1 MNSATRQLTPGL
13 AEARTLVSIGRLEDF
28 PDAAVR
34 LVVAGGRRL
43 AVVRHGDGVLVVDNA
58 CPHQAYGLVQGSVR
72 RGSLVCAWHNW
83 TYRLTDGRCE
93 FGEEDLSPYPVAVVD
108 GEVLVDLAGPPR
120 RAERARRLESL
131 RRGIEEDYV
140 GQIAREV
147 VRLLREEADPVE
159 LVWEAVAWGA
169 PRAEFGF
176 GHSMAMLVDCL
187 DLARRAEGDARA
199 LPVVQAIAA
208 VAESERRR
216 PLRPQP
222 APLLR
227 LPRRPGAAFAAALE
241 AAELEEAEGLLR
253 GALHAGTDLD
263 EVRRWLVGAAAAHH
277 LSYGHGAIYVQK
289 AFELLGH
296 LGAERADAVLPHLV
310 PALGHARREDLLP
323 YMRSFMRELAH
334 VDLAAVADAQREPGW
349 SPPDRLRRALLGGD
363 RAEVVRA
370 AQSAARE
377 GGGVDGLLDAVS
389 AAASERLL
397 RYDPRPEVESVGRD
411 FGWLD
416 VSHTLTLTAAARW
429 AWASEPGPA
438 AARLAF
444 FAAFLVSYAGRPGY
458 VALPAELVDAAAPAP
473 AELATAALSDRAG
486 SLIMSAHLV
495 KTSAAAVREAA
506 ATGAAAPLAAAARLL
521 EGPRRDRFVT
531 LEVRKAIDVA
541 DGRVPA

>member
-1 MNSATRQLTPGL
+1 MDTATTRPAPRRG
-13 AEARTLVSIGRLEDF
+13 AASSLVPIGRLEDF

-34 LVVAGGRRL
+34 LVVVRGRRL

-72 RGSLVCAWHNW
+72 RDTLVCAWHNW

-120 RAERARRLESL
+120 RDERARRLASL
-131 RRGIEEDYV
+131 RRGIEDGYV

-147 VRLLREEADPVE
+147 VRLLRDEADPVE

-187 DLARRAEGDARA
+187 DLAVRTRGDARA
-199 LPVVQAIAA
+199 LPVVQAIAG

-216 PLRPQP
+216 PPRPQP
-222 APLLR
+222 APLSR
-227 LPRRPGAAFAAALE
+227 LPRRPGAAFSAALE
-241 AAELEEAEGLLR
+241 AAELEEAEALLR
-253 GALHAGTDLD
+253 GALHEGLGLE

-289 AFELLGH
+289 AFELVDL
-296 LGAERADAVLPHLV
+296 LGADRADAVLPHLV

-323 YMRSFMRELAH
+323 YMRSFVRELAS
-334 VDLAAVADAQREPGW
+334 VDLASVAEAPTEAGW
-349 SPPDRLRRALLGGD
+349 SPPDRLRRALLGAD

-370 AQSAARE
+370 AQAAACE
-377 GGGVDGLLDAVS
+377 GGGVRGLLDAVS
-389 AAASERLL
+389 AAACERLL
-397 RYDPRPEVESVGRD
+397 RYDPRPEIASLRRD

-429 AWASEPGPA
+429 AWEAEPGPA

-444 FAAFLVSYAGRPGY
+444 FAAFLVSYSGRPGY
-458 VALPAELVDAAAPAP
+458 ATLPPEVADPAPPDP
-473 AELATAALSDRAG
+473 AELAREALSDRAG

-495 KTSAAAVREAA
+495 KTSAAAVREAT
-506 ATGAAAPLAAAARLL
+506 ATGRTAPLAAAARFL
-521 EGPRRDRFVT
+521 EGPRRDRFVA
-531 LEVRKAIDVA
+531 LEVRRAIDVA
-541 DGRVPA
+541 DGRVPS